1 MDGVIANTLRILFC
15 VFLGVYLGAEWFA
28 WICGYG
34 LSVSTVIV
42 CVLALL
48 VVLCYTVWDIGTA
61 VDNAKEKIFLAKENR
76 ELKYSNAQWKI
87 NYTQLEGMYKKAITN
102 AQIQ

>member
-1 MDGVIANTLRILFC
+1 MDGVIANSLRMLFC

-34 LSVSTVIV
+34 LSVSTVVV

-48 VVLCYTVWDIGTA
+48 VVLCYTIWDIG
-61 VDNAKEKIFLAKENR
+61 VLKEKYDFEK
-76 ELKYSNAQWKI
+76 LKNTSLFESNAGCQ
-87 NYTQLEGMYKKAITN
+87 N
-102 AQIQ
+102 

>member
-1 MDGVIANTLRILFC
+1 MDGVIANSLRMLFC

-34 LSVSTVIV
+34 LSVSTVVV

-48 VVLCYTVWDIGTA
+48 VVLCYTIWDIGTA
-61 VDNAKEKIFLAKENR
+61 IDNAQKVQYLEKRNKELEYANGQ
-76 ELKYSNAQWKI
+76 AKI
-87 NYTQLEGMYKKAITN
+87 NFAQLESMYKKAIAN
-102 AQIQ
+102 AQV

>member
-15 VFLGVYLGAEWFA
+15 VFLSVYLGAEWFA

-42 CVLALL
+42 CVVALL
-48 VVLCYTVWDIGTA
+48 VVLCYTVWDIG
-61 VDNAKEKIFLAKENR
+61 VLKESYDFEK
-76 ELKYSNAQWKI
+76 LKNTKLSVV
-87 NYTQLEGMYKKAITN
+87 
-102 AQIQ
+102 

>member
-1 MDGVIANTLRILFC
+1 MDGVIANSLRMLFC

-34 LSVSTVIV
+34 LSVSTVVV

-48 VVLCYTVWDIGTA
+48 VVLCYTIWDIG
-61 VDNAKEKIFLAKENR
+61 VLKEKYDFEK
-76 ELKYSNAQWKI
+76 LKNTSLSESNARCQ
-87 NYTQLEGMYKKAITN
+87 N
-102 AQIQ
+102 

>member
-1 MDGVIANTLRILFC
+1 MDGVIANSLRMLFC

-34 LSVSTVIV
+34 LSVSTVVV

-48 VVLCYTVWDIGTA
+48 VVLCYTIWDIGTA
-61 VDNAKEKIFLAKENR
+61 IDNAQKVQYLEKRNKELEYANGQAE
-76 ELKYSNAQWKI
+76 I
-87 NYTQLEGMYKKAITN
+87 NFAQLESMYKKAIS
-102 AQIQ
+102 